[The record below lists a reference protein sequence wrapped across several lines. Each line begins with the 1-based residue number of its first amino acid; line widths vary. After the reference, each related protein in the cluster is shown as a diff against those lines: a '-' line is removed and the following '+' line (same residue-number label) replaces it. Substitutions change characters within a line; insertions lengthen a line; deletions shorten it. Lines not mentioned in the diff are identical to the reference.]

1 MLSFNTLFILKKKKI
16 VNVKVKCQVCRQNS
30 VGEKEVKK
38 NS

>member
-1 MLSFNTLFILKKKKI
+1 MLSFNTLFILKKKI